1 MKIDRRI
8 FAFLVVS
15 FLSSFGDTLLVL
27 ALPMGIGQET
37 GNISVALIA
46 WFVPSIAM
54 VISSYFSRAI
64 KNRRESERIDYGMLL
79 LAIAVCEVGFGIGVF
94 MTDSYELT
102 ILLIIGFVFLYA
114 LAKEGISRLI
124 YNVSIYKFFCSDQHY
139 ANLSG
144 KKAGL
149 DIAAGLLGVVGA
161 AYLVGT
167 GDWRL
172 ALIIDAA
179 TFVFLATLII
189 FVGRDS
195 QSEDTNE
202 PNCEQGLETIT
213 EAQVAHAK
221 WIAIGFPVLHAVN
234 ALYAYFQPLIVE
246 KADIM
251 PAEQSLLFLAL
262 MRLPS
267 MVGGLYFNRLIAHIA
282 VHRIV
287 VICPM
292 IYITAS
298 VLFVMIPSTGTM
310 LLTMFAG
317 GLNIAIYM
325 PAFVNILNDLPR
337 NETIEVNKIV
347 LRSIGYFQGS
357 ACLVSMYLY
366 SSGELPS
373 FSVVGAMVIYLMLG
387 VLPAGA
393 VSAHLNRRNS
403 RIPRQSP
410 HQA

>member
-37 GNISVALIA
+37 GNISIALIA

-54 VISSYFSRAI
+54 VISSYFSKAV
-64 KNRRESERIDYGMLL
+64 KNRRESERVDYGMLL
-79 LAIAVCEVGFGIGVF
+79 LAIAFCEVGFGIGIF

-124 YNVSIYKFFCSDQHY
+124 YNVSIYKFFCSDKDY

-167 GDWRL
+167 GDWRM

-179 TFVFLATLII
+179 TFVLLATLIL
-189 FVGRDS
+189 FLGRDNHPTDLNKP
-195 QSEDTNE
+195 EE
-202 PNCEQGLETIT
+202 EQRLETIS
-213 EAQVAHAK
+213 EAQITHVK

-246 KADIM
+246 RADIM
-251 PAEQSLLFLAL
+251 TAEQSLLFLAL

-267 MVGGLYFNRLIAHIA
+267 MVGGFYFNRLIAHLA

-292 IYITAS
+292 IYISAS
-298 VLFVMIPSTGTM
+298 ALFVMMPNTLTM

-317 GLNIAIYM
+317 GLNIAVYM
-325 PAFVNILNDLPR
+325 PAFVNILNALPR

-347 LRSIGYFQGS
+347 LRAIGYFQGS
-357 ACLVSMYLY
+357 ACLISMYLY
-366 SSGELPS
+366 SSSDLPS
-373 FSVVGAMVIYLMLG
+373 FSVIGAMAVYLLLG
-387 VLPAGA
+387 LIPAGA
-393 VSAHLNRRNS
+393 VNAHLNRCDA
-403 RIPRQSP
+403 RISNQNPSE
-410 HQA
+410 A